1 MGTTYVRLAAGVLAI
16 ASLVFFSMGDDATTA
31 DTGLR
36 LRPDLTLQMPVS
48 DLDRSIAFYER
59 TLGFKVTER
68 RDDLKF
74 AHLSTNVPGLDLGLN
89 EVEESP
95 IGTSG
100 IVLNFGVKDVAE
112 GRRALESRGVM
123 FLGPTRVIPGKV
135 ALAELKD
142 PDGHRLRLAGPPPP
156 AGDEAKASYHM
167 VVRD

>member
-1 MGTTYVRLAAGVLAI
+1 MGKTHARLAAGVLVVTPI
-16 ASLVFFSMGDDATTA
+16 VLTIVDVPLRS
-31 DTGLR
+31 DTGLQ

-48 DLDRSIAFYER
+48 DLDRSIAFYE
-59 TLGFKVTER
+59 TTMGFKVTER

-89 EVEESP
+89 EVAESP

-112 GRRALESRGVM
+112 GRRALESRGVT

-135 ALAELKD
+135 ALAEFKD

-156 AGDEAKASYHM
+156 P
-167 VVRD
+167 